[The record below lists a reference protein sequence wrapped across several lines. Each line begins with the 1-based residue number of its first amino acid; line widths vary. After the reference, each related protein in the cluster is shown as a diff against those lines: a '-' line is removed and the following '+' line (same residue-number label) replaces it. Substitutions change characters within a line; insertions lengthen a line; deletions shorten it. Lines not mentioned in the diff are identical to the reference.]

1 MSGECEVCDEFKLYG
16 LTAAECEK
24 RLDKL
29 GVDGCTVVGDGADIK
44 VAFTYDKKDAAIYG
58 DIEQRFLIEFSSE
71 VYALRDVTL
80 KEQLVDLLK
89 INGIV
94 MSAAESFTGG
104 GLSAAVT
111 SVPGASKVFYEGIV
125 AYSEIAKNRR
135 LGVRKETLEKYK
147 PVSAETAAE
156 MAEGLLKTGC
166 TDIGVSTTG
175 IAGPSSDDSGF
186 PVGLCFIGV
195 SYMGETEVYRY
206 EFAGDRAT
214 IVRKGIDSAMFRAI
228 KFITR
233 GVIR

>member
-1 MSGECEVCDEFKLYG
+1 
-16 LTAAECEK
+16 
-24 RLDKL
+24 
-29 GVDGCTVVGDGADIK
+29 
-44 VAFTYDKKDAAIYG
+44 
-58 DIEQRFLIEFSSE
+58 
-71 VYALRDVTL
+71 
-80 KEQLVDLLK
+80 
-89 INGIV
+89 
-94 MSAAESFTGG
+94 
-104 GLSAAVT
+104 
-111 SVPGASKVFYEGIV
+111 
-125 AYSEIAKNRR
+125 
-135 LGVRKETLEKYK
+135 
-147 PVSAETAAE
+147 

-206 EFAGDRAT
+206 EFAGDRAA